1 MWCSGW
7 KTHGHWPFC
16 PASRTTRPEITPIST
31 KSRGPASCLRHTPS
45 PEAPLP
51 VWGKKVRRRPFH
63 TPFVLPAGKST
74 SQRGLPTSIIIHG
87 SSKQCRRK
95 QCYPKPRGFH
105 SRFPKTIK
113 SSKRRNSFQVRLQ
126 KSKRGKK
133 PIGQFLLAF
142 TLGDYQ
148 KRKKTKQGSL
158 SAKRRR
164 RAGSIES
171 IIICAATPKSVLIR
185 AAWINIS
192 GCRFCD
198 LIDDG

>member
-16 PASRTTRPEITPIST
+16 PASRPTRPEITPIST

-45 PEAPLP
+45 PEAPPP

-63 TPFVLPAGKST
+63 TPFVPPVGKST
-74 SQRGLPTSIIIHG
+74 SQRGLPTSTIIHG

-113 SSKRRNSFQVRLQ
+113 SSNRRNSFQVWLQ
-126 KSKRGKK
+126 KSKGGKNQLGSSSWLSRLVTIKKERKPNKGACLRRGGGG
-133 PIGQFLLAF
+133 GQA
-142 TLGDYQ
+142 
-148 KRKKTKQGSL
+148 RS
-158 SAKRRR
+158 SR
-164 RAGSIES
+164 
-171 IIICAATPKSVLIR
+171 
-185 AAWINIS
+185 
-192 GCRFCD
+192 
-198 LIDDG
+198 